1 LAIVIFHSHSDCRL
15 VELYRHSCD
24 NSFHERILQLPLHY
38 DEKMYKDVV
47 KDFGTHVIVAAK
59 VGGYITSFT
68 SVEACAAKADH
79 PSPRDSFA
87 AFRAATEFFTVNSS
101 DASMKF
107 LGSEITRESQW
118 VCGGDNEGYKR
129 TFTKPFAQ
137 WKDTLFN
144 ADKHLCLVSVDLIPI
159 WATIR
164 PIDQVKQGHLAA
176 AVLDYLR
183 TTAQQSDVNMAS
195 TAKVTACNVL
205 PGLQG

>member
-1 LAIVIFHSHSDCRL
+1 MIVGARL
-15 VELYRHSCD
+15 
-24 NSFHERILQLPLHY
+24 
-38 DEKMYKDVV
+38 
-47 KDFGTHVIVAAK
+47 
-59 VGGYITSFT
+59 GGSVTSST
-68 SVEACAAKADH
+68 AVEACAAKADH

-87 AFRAATEFFTVNSS
+87 AFRAATEYFTVNSS
-101 DASMKF
+101 DTSMKF

-118 VCGGDNEGYKR
+118 VCGGDSDAYK
-129 TFTKPFAQ
+129 KGSDNPFAK
-137 WKDTLFN
+137 WKDTLI
-144 ADKHLCLVSVDLIPI
+144 KTEKSMCLVSVDLIPI

-195 TAKVTACNVL
+195 TAKVAACNVL